1 MITTLQSS
9 NGKGHSSAHDVAID
23 EARSEKQQLL
33 LSQLHQSQEQITNLK
48 EELQN
53 MEDQHIIESEQMMQQ
68 MKLIEESFD
77 NEKRGHASTHYD
89 LNRLKEVY

>member
-1 MITTLQSS
+1 MIATLQSS

-23 EARSEKQQLL
+23 EARSEKQQL

-77 NEKRGHASTHYD
+77 NEKRGHA
-89 LNRLKEVY
+89 